1 MGKRRSKL
9 GGSADRA
16 LRALRESE
24 ARFRS
29 LTNLSSDW
37 YWEQDAEYRFT
48 RLEGRLVAG
57 GDPHLKGR
65 LMGQRRWD
73 SGLQVEGGWDAHR
86 DLLAA
91 RLPFH
96 DVLMWRP
103 RGDGSTRYLRVSG
116 EPVFTA
122 NGRFKGYRGVG
133 RDITAE
139 KRAEQLLRLEHLV
152 VRALSQAENVTE
164 GVEAVLRAFCES
176 EGWSCGV
183 YFRLDEGAGVLRFE
197 AAWWAPDARVE
208 RFVEA
213 SRSMTFGPGDGLA
226 GKVLQTGDPIWT
238 SDAAN
243 DRRVLV
249 PTLAKASG
257 FRGAIAFAATSEAR
271 RVGVLVFSSLALRD
285 PDPRLLQASGIIGS
299 QLGQF
304 LQRKRAEAAL
314 RESEERFRSL
324 TQMSSDFYWET
335 DETHRFTQ
343 LVQGKAMDERV
354 IGQRAW
360 DLPSISPDEAAWA
373 ELRATVDAHRPFRDF
388 EFGRPLPDGG
398 ARYFVVSG
406 EPRYDKGRFAGYRGV
421 GRDITDLVLAR
432 EHVTSLAYN
441 DPLTGLAN
449 RASFL
454 PAFDQ
459 AVERARRR
467 GGRLAALFIDL
478 DGFKQVNDAHGHA
491 AGDRFLVEVARR
503 LREGVRASD
512 LVARLGGDEF
522 FAVLEDLL
530 EPVLAEGVARK
541 LLAELVRPVDL
552 GAVQAQASASVGIA
566 IFPDHGDD
574 AATLMRHADAAMY
587 EAKQSGKN
595 TFTFYGTG
603 SSRPARSIAD

>member
-1 MGKRRSKL
+1 MGKRRREVR
-9 GGSADRA
+9 GSAERA

-37 YWEQDAEYRFT
+37 YWEQDAEFRFT

-57 GDPHLKGR
+57 GDPLLKSR
-65 LMGQRRWD
+65 LIGQRRWD
-73 SGLQVEGGWDAHR
+73 SGLQVEGGWEAHR
-86 DLLAA
+86 ELLAA

-116 EPVFTA
+116 EPVFAA

-133 RDITAE
+133 RDITTE

-152 VRALSQAENVTE
+152 VRALSQAEDATS
-164 GVEAVLRAFCES
+164 GLQAVLRAFCES

-183 YFRLDEGAGVLRFE
+183 YFRVDEAEGLLRFE
-197 AAWWAPDARVE
+197 AAWSEPDARVE
-208 RFVEA
+208 RFVLA

-226 GKVLQTGDPIWT
+226 GKVLQTGEPIWT

-243 DRRVLV
+243 DRRVLM
-249 PTLAKASG
+249 PALAQASG
-257 FRGAIAFAATSEAR
+257 FRGAIAFAAASEGR
-271 RVGVLVFSSLALRD
+271 RVGVLVFSSFALRD

-304 LQRKRAEAAL
+304 LQRKRAESAL

-335 DETHRFTQ
+335 DESHRFTQ
-343 LVQGKAMDERV
+343 LVQGNAMDERV
-354 IGQRAW
+354 VGQRAW
-360 DLPSISPDEAAWA
+360 DVPSISPDAAVWA
-373 ELRATVDAHRPFRDF
+373 QLRATVDARRPFRDF
-388 EFGRPLPDGG
+388 EFGRPLPGG
-398 ARYFVVSG
+398 AVRYFVVSG
-406 EPRYDKGRFAGYRGV
+406 EPRYEQGRFAGYRGV
-421 GRDITDLVLAR
+421 GRDVTELVLAR
-432 EHVTSLAYN
+432 EHVASLAYS

-454 PAFDQ
+454 PAFEQ

-503 LREGVRASD
+503 LRSGVRASD

-522 FAVLEDLL
+522 FAVLEDL
-530 EPVLAEGVARK
+530 PQAGLAEGVARK
-541 LLAELVRPVDL
+541 LLGELLRPVDL
-552 GAVQAQASASVGIA
+552 GAVQAGASGSIGIA
-566 IFPDHGDD
+566 IFPEHGDD
-574 AATLMRHADAAMY
+574 AETLMRHADAAMY
-587 EAKQSGKN
+587 EAKQAGKN
-595 TFTFYGTG
+595 AFAFYSAGA
-603 SSRPARSIAD
+603 ARSAGARAD

>member
-1 MGKRRSKL
+1 MGKRRSTM
-9 GGSADRA
+9 GGGAVRA

-37 YWEQDAEYRFT
+37 YWEQDTEFRFT

-57 GDPHLKGR
+57 GDPHLKSR
-65 LMGQRRWD
+65 LIGQRRWD
-73 SGLQVEGGWDAHR
+73 SGLQVEGGWEAHR
-86 DLLAA
+86 ELLAA

-116 EPVFTA
+116 EPVFAA

-139 KRAEQLLRLEHLV
+139 KRAEQLLRLEHLL
-152 VRALSQAENVTE
+152 VRALSQAENATE
-164 GVEAVLRAFCES
+164 GVQAVLRAFCES

-183 YFRLDEGAGVLRFE
+183 YFALDEAEGLLRFE

-208 RFVEA
+208 RFVQA

-226 GKVLQTGDPIWT
+226 GKVLQTGDAIWT

-243 DRRVLV
+243 DHRVLV
-249 PTLAKASG
+249 PTLAESSG

-271 RVGVLVFSSLALRD
+271 RLGVLVFSSFALRD

-343 LVQGKAMDERV
+343 LVHGKATDARI

-360 DLPSISPDEAAWA
+360 DLPSISPDEAGWA
-373 ELRATVDAHRPFRDF
+373 GLRATVDAHKPFRDF
-388 EFGRPLPDGG
+388 EFGRPVADGG

-406 EPRYDKGRFAGYRGV
+406 EPCFDKGRFVGYRGV
-421 GRDITDLVLAR
+421 GRDITELVLAR
-432 EHVTSLAYN
+432 EHVVSLAYN

-454 PAFDQ
+454 PAFEQ

-530 EPVLAEGVARK
+530 ESGLAEGVARK

-552 GAVQAQASASVGIA
+552 GAVQVQASASIGIA

-587 EAKQSGKN
+587 EAKQSGKS
-595 TFTFYGTG
+595 TFALYGSG
-603 SSRPARSIAD
+603 ASRPASNLAD